1 MDNQVITRMS
11 AAIEDAVEMGEN
23 INMFMFINDETIME
37 GNINANRITVEN
49 NNINILQGGFDMR
62 FYFEDTEI
70 TIEEDED
77 YGDTYIITKGPL
89 EIALS
94 FYK

>member
-77 YGDTYIITKGPL
+77 YGDTYIIMKGPL

-94 FYK
+94 F

>member
-23 INMFMFINDETIME
+23 INLFMFINDETIME

-94 FYK
+94 L

>member
-1 MDNQVITRMS
+1 MNNQVIARMS

-23 INMFMFINDETIME
+23 INLFMFINDETIME

-94 FYK
+94 L